1 MLFSKAV
8 GGAVGPRTSVLSMF
22 SVFNKPVEPK
32 SVAEIVMGQTIWKTT
47 PTMSLIGGGMGLVGG
62 GMGLVGGG
70 IGLGYGFFENS
81 KGDNF
86 GGPVDVSGF
95 GASGATI
102 GAGIGAAMG
111 APMLIRSAV
120 QGAKF
125 MNTGLKGNTVADAF
139 MNI

>member
-8 GGAVGPRTSVLSMF
+8 GGAVGPRTSVLSMS

-47 PTMSLIGGGMGLVGG
+47 PTMSLIGGGMGL
-62 GMGLVGGG
+62 
-70 IGLGYGFFENS
+70 GYGFFENS

-95 GASGATI
+95 GMSGATI

-111 APMLIRSAV
+111 APMSIRSAV

>member
-8 GGAVGPRTSVLSMF
+8 NGAVGPRTSVLSM
-22 SVFNKPVEPK
+22 SSIFNKPVEPK

-47 PTMSLIGGGMGLVGG
+47 PTMSLIGGGMGL
-62 GMGLVGGG
+62 
-70 IGLGYGFFENS
+70 GYGLFENS

-86 GGPVDVSGF
+86 GGPVDVTGF
-95 GASGATI
+95 GMSGATI
-102 GAGIGAAMG
+102 GAGVGAAMG
-111 APMLIRSAV
+111 VPMLARSAV
-120 QGAKF
+120 QGVKF

>member
-8 GGAVGPRTSVLSMF
+8 GGAVGPRTSVLSM
-22 SVFNKPVEPK
+22 SSIFNKPVEPK

-47 PTMSLIGGGMGLVGG
+47 PTMSLIGGGMGL
-62 GMGLVGGG
+62 
-70 IGLGYGFFENS
+70 GYGFFENS

-102 GAGIGAAMG
+102 GAGVGAACRDHG
-111 APMLIRSAV
+111 FSGDWCNAQHRGFWLWFYCR
-120 QGAKF
+120 
-125 MNTGLKGNTVADAF
+125 
-139 MNI
+139 